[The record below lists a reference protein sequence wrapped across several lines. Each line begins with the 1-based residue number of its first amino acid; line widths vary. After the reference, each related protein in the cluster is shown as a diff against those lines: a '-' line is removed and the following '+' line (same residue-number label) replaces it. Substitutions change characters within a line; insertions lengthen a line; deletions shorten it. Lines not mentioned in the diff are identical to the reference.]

1 MAKAKKRALSGEY
14 VITVEGEGSIRVS
27 RIYDNVKDSLREIA
41 KEKGIE
47 YDPNW
52 NTRQFGKKIVDDY
65 GDGKIAE
72 VGENTVVRETS
83 GSIKTYRVYDNV
95 KGALREV
102 SESVGFEY
110 DPTWTTRQF
119 GSKLVDFLKNKD

>member
-65 GDGKIAE
+65 GDGRIAE

-110 DPTWTTRQF
+110 DPAWTTRQF

>member
-14 VITVEGEGSIRVS
+14 VITVEAEGSIRVS

-41 KEKGIE
+41 KEKGID

-95 KGALREV
+95 KGVLREV

-110 DPTWTTRQF
+110 DPAWTTRQF
-119 GSKLVDFLKNKD
+119 GSKLVDFLKK

>member
-14 VITVEGEGSIRVS
+14 VITVEAEGSIRVS

-41 KEKGIE
+41 KEKGLE
-47 YDPNW
+47 VDPNW
-52 NTRQFGKKIVDDY
+52 NTRQLGKKIVDDY
-65 GDGKIAE
+65 GDGKLAE

-102 SESVGFEY
+102 AESTGFEY
-110 DPTWTTRQF
+110 DPAWTTRQF
-119 GSKLVDFLKNKD
+119 GSKLVDFLKK

>member
-52 NTRQFGKKIVDDY
+52 NTRQLGKKIVDDY

-102 SESVGFEY
+102 AEAIGFEY
-110 DPTWTTRQF
+110 DPAWTTRQF
-119 GSKLVDFLKNKD
+119 GSKLVDFLKK

>member
-41 KEKGIE
+41 KEKGID

-65 GDGKIAE
+65 GDGRIAE

-110 DPTWTTRQF
+110 DPAWTTRQF
-119 GSKLVDFLKNKD
+119 GSKLVDFLKK